1 MTPTQDLNP
10 MPAVVPPPEPGTSVP
25 PKAGGAV
32 IRRLDVLSDGKD
44 RLWKRVAPAWA
55 ISGGIHVLIVMV
67 TLFLFGGKKEE
78 PKVSSPWA
86 VNAPAHVASSTASG
100 TKASMTDK
108 VLKVADSAAK
118 YAGVGDLAPTALKD
132 QAVGG
137 MNKAESGLSKGASG
151 QD

>member
-1 MTPTQDLNP
+1 MF
-10 MPAVVPPPEPGTSVP
+10 
-25 PKAGGAV
+25 KIAGFIARNGV
-32 IRRLDVLSDGKD
+32 ILLALV
-44 RLWKRVAPAWA
+44 
-55 ISGGIHVLIVMV
+55 GGGY
-67 TLFLFGGKKEE
+67 FLFGGKKEE

-86 VNAPAHVASSTASG
+86 VNAPAHVATSTGSG

-118 YAGVGDLAPTALKD
+118 YAGVGDLTPTAIKD

-137 MNKAESGLSKGASG
+137 MNKAESGLSKATSG